1 MSQNLEAL
9 AHGNEIRLARAKV
22 RHWIGD
28 CKDKAESR
36 KRLATVLR
44 HPPDEIFSMQVG
56 ELLMCAHRTGRLAML
71 RWLRFACVSE
81 DRQIGALTERQRVRL
96 CAFVLASIGGRVSEQ
111 DRSGN
116 DAQSAPLHGHEGKSR
131 FPA

>member
-1 MSQNLEAL
+1 MSQNMEAL
-9 AHGNEIRLARAKV
+9 AHATEIRLARSKV

-71 RWLRFACVSE
+71 RWLRFACISE
-81 DRQIGALTERQRVRL
+81 DRQIGALTERQRIRL
-96 CAFVLASIGGRVSEQ
+96 AAFVLASIGGRIAGPQEKRG
-111 DRSGN
+111 D
-116 DAQSAPLHGHEGKSR
+116 DAETSR
-131 FPA
+131 PTATKE